1 MMRWLLA
8 IVLLLPAV
16 ALAQEQHSALSA
28 HGEAASQIAALT
40 WVLFALA
47 AFVFALVAAATWIA
61 LAGPARLRGMLASRQ
76 TIVIAGFVFPVVV
89 LTVLLFTGLRLTAA
103 LSSDV
108 ANPLKISVRGEQWW
122 WRVSY
127 ILPDGGRF
135 ESANEIRIP
144 VGKAVQFELTS
155 ADVIHSFWI
164 PSLAGKMDMIP
175 GRVTSLRLSAE
186 RPGIYRGICA
196 EYCGGPHAWMA
207 LSVIAVPQAEFDDWL
222 SKAAQPPSLSQ
233 AQRAGGELFMA
244 AGCGGCHTISGTQA
258 NGSIGPALTKL
269 GTRRMLAA
277 GALPMSEDSIAR
289 FITHG
294 PEIKPGNKMPPFR
307 MLSTAELSA
316 LSAYLMAQR

>member
-1 MMRWLLA
+1 MMRWLPA
-8 IVLLLPAV
+8 IGLSLPTA
-16 ALAQEQHSALSA
+16 ALAQEQHSALA
-28 HGEAASQIAALT
+28 THGDAASQIATLT
-40 WVLFALA
+40 WVLFSLA
-47 AFVFALVAAATWIA
+47 GFVFALVAAATWIA
-61 LAGPARLRGMLASRQ
+61 LAGPARLRALLASRQ
-76 TIVIAGFVFPVVV
+76 TIVIAGFVFPVIV

-103 LSSDV
+103 LTSD
-108 ANPLKISVRGEQWW
+108 AADPLKISVRGEQWW

-127 ILPDGGRF
+127 GLPDGGRF

-222 SKAAQPPSLSQ
+222 RNTTQPASLNTSQ
-233 AQRAGGELFMA
+233 RQGGELFMR
-244 AGCGGCHTISGTQA
+244 AGCGGCHTIAGTEA
-258 NGSIGPALTKL
+258 NGSIGPALTRL

-277 GALPMSEDSIAR
+277 GALPMSEHNIAR

-294 PEIKPGNKMPPFR
+294 PKIKPGNKMPPFR
-307 MLSTAELSA
+307 MFSAAELNA

>member
-1 MMRWLLA
+1 MTRWL
-8 IVLLLPAV
+8 ITIGLLLPTIAV
-16 ALAQEQHSALSA
+16 AQEQHSALAA
-28 HGEAASQIAALT
+28 HGDAASQIAALT

-47 AFVFALVAAATWIA
+47 GFVFALVAAATWVA
-61 LAGPARLRGMLASRQ
+61 QAGPARLRAMLARRQ

-89 LTVLLFTGLRLTAA
+89 LSVLLFTGLRLTAA
-103 LSSDV
+103 LTSDA

-127 ILPDGGRF
+127 GSPDGGRF

-144 VGKAVQFELTS
+144 VGRAVQFELTT

-175 GRVTSLRLSAE
+175 GRVTSLRLSAD

-222 SKAAQPPSLSQ
+222 RNASEPPSLNPSQ
-233 AQRAGGELFMA
+233 RQGGELFMR
-244 AGCGGCHTISGTQA
+244 AGCGGCHSIAGTEA
-258 NGSIGPALTKL
+258 NGSIGPSLTKL

-277 GALPMSEDSIAR
+277 GALPMNEQNIAR

-307 MLSTAELSA
+307 MFSIAELNA

>member
-1 MMRWLLA
+1 MMRWLPA
-8 IVLLLPAV
+8 IGLSLPTA
-16 ALAQEQHSALSA
+16 ALAQEQHSALA
-28 HGEAASQIAALT
+28 ANGDAASQIATLT
-40 WVLFALA
+40 WVLFTLA
-47 AFVFALVAAATWIA
+47 GFVFALVAAATWIA
-61 LAGPARLRGMLASRQ
+61 LAGPARLRALLASRQ
-76 TIVIAGFVFPVVV
+76 TIVIAGFVFPVIV

-103 LSSDV
+103 LTSD
-108 ANPLKISVRGEQWW
+108 AADPLKISVRGEQWW

-127 ILPDGGRF
+127 GLPDGGHF

-144 VGKAVQFELTS
+144 VGKAVQFELTT

-175 GRVTSLRLSAE
+175 GRVTSLRLSAN
-186 RPGIYRGICA
+186 RPGIYRGLCA

-222 SKAAQPPSLSQ
+222 RNARQPPSLN
-233 AQRAGGELFMA
+233 APQRQGGELFMR
-244 AGCGGCHTISGTQA
+244 AGCGGCHSISGTAA

-277 GALPMSEDSIAR
+277 GALPMSEDNIAR
-289 FITHG
+289 FIADG
-294 PEIKPGNKMPPFR
+294 PTIKPGNKMPPFR
-307 MLSTAELSA
+307 MFSTAELNA

>member
-8 IVLLLPAV
+8 IGLLLPTA
-16 ALAQEQHSALSA
+16 ALAQEQHSALAA

-47 AFVFALVAAATWIA
+47 GFVFALVAAATWIA
-61 LAGPARLRGMLASRQ
+61 LAGPPRFRAMLASRQ

-103 LSSDV
+103 LTSDA
-108 ANPLKISVRGEQWW
+108 ANPLKILVRGEQWW

-127 ILPDGGRF
+127 TLPDGGRF

-144 VGKAVQFELTS
+144 VGRAVQFELTS

-222 SKAAQPPSLSQ
+222 SKATQPPSLSDVATPGRRAFHARRMRRLPCDLGHRGQWLDRPGADQ
-233 AQRAGGELFMA
+233 AWHAPHA
-244 AGCGGCHTISGTQA
+244 CGGRLADERGQYRALHRRRPEHQA
-258 NGSIGPALTKL
+258 
-269 GTRRMLAA
+269 RQQDAA
-277 GALPMSEDSIAR
+277 VQDASAPPSS
-289 FITHG
+289 
-294 PEIKPGNKMPPFR
+294 MPCPP
-307 MLSTAELSA
+307 T
-316 LSAYLMAQR
+316 

>member
-1 MMRWLLA
+1 MMRSLVA
-8 IVLLLPAV
+8 IGLLLPTS
-16 ALAQEQHSALSA
+16 ALAQEQHSALAA
-28 HGEAASQIAALT
+28 HGDAASQIAALT

-47 AFVFALVAAATWIA
+47 GFVFALVAAATWIA
-61 LAGPARLRGMLASRQ
+61 LAGPARFRAILASRQ

-103 LSSDV
+103 LTSD
-108 ANPLKISVRGEQWW
+108 AADALKISVRGEQWW

-127 ILPDGGRF
+127 TLPDGGRF

-207 LSVIAVPQAEFDDWL
+207 LSVIAVPQAEFEDWL
-222 SKAAQPPSLSQ
+222 SKAARPPSLNTSQ
-233 AQRAGGELFMA
+233 RQGGELFMR
-244 AGCGGCHTISGTQA
+244 AGCGGCHSIS
-258 NGSIGPALTKL
+258 
-269 GTRRMLAA
+269 R
-277 GALPMSEDSIAR
+277 
-289 FITHG
+289 H
-294 PEIKPGNKMPPFR
+294 
-307 MLSTAELSA
+307 
-316 LSAYLMAQR
+316 

>member
-1 MMRWLLA
+1 MMRGLLA
-8 IVLLLPAV
+8 IVLLMPAV
-16 ALAQEQHSALSA
+16 ASAQEQHSALSA

-47 AFVFALVAAATWIA
+47 GFVFALVAAATWIA
-61 LAGPARLRGMLASRQ
+61 LAGPARLRAMLASRQ

-89 LTVLLFTGLRLTAA
+89 LSVLLFTGLRLTAA
-103 LSSDV
+103 LTSDA

-127 ILPDGGRF
+127 GLPDGGRF

-144 VGKAVQFELTS
+144 AGRAVQFELTT

-175 GRVTSLRLSAE
+175 GRVTTLRLSAE

-222 SKAAQPPSLSQ
+222 GKATQPPSLNASQ
-233 AQRAGGELFMA
+233 RQGGELFMR
-244 AGCGGCHTISGTQA
+244 AGCGGCHSISGTEA

-277 GALPMSEDSIAR
+277 GALPMSADNIAR

-294 PEIKPGNKMPPFR
+294 PDVKPGNKMPPFKIF
-307 MLSTAELSA
+307 SPAELNA

>member
-1 MMRWLLA
+1 MMGWLLA
-8 IVLLLPAV
+8 IGLLLPTA
-16 ALAQEQHSALSA
+16 ALGQEQHSVLAA
-28 HGEAASQIAALT
+28 HGEAASQIATLT

-47 AFVFALVAAATWIA
+47 GFVFALVAAATLLA
-61 LAGPARLRGMLASRQ
+61 LTGPARFRAMLASRK
-76 TIVIAGFVFPVVV
+76 TIVIAGFAFPVVV

-127 ILPDGGRF
+127 ALPDGGRF

-144 VGKAVQFELTS
+144 VGRAVLFELTT

-175 GRVTSLRLSAE
+175 GRVTALRLSAE

-207 LSVIAVPQAEFDDWL
+207 LSVIAVPQADFDEWL
-222 SKAAQPPSLSQ
+222 SKARQPPSLNTSQ
-233 AQRAGGELFMA
+233 RQGGELFMR
-244 AGCGGCHTISGTQA
+244 AGCGGCHSIAGTEA

-269 GTRRMLAA
+269 GARRMLAA
-277 GALPMSEDSIAR
+277 GALAMSEHNIAR

-307 MLSTAELSA
+307 MFTAAELDA

>member
-1 MMRWLLA
+1 MMRGLLA
-8 IVLLLPAV
+8 IVLLMPAV
-16 ALAQEQHSALSA
+16 ASAQEQHSALAA

-47 AFVFALVAAATWIA
+47 GFVFALVAAATWIA
-61 LAGPARLRGMLASRQ
+61 LAGPAQLRAMLASRQ

-89 LTVLLFTGLRLTAA
+89 LSVLLFTGLRLTAA
-103 LSSDV
+103 LTSDA

-127 ILPDGGRF
+127 GLPDGGRF

-144 VGKAVQFELTS
+144 AGRAVQFELTS

-175 GRVTSLRLSAE
+175 GRVTTLRLSAE

-207 LSVIAVPQAEFDDWL
+207 LSVIAVPPAEFDDWL
-222 SKAAQPPSLSQ
+222 RNARQPPSLNASQ
-233 AQRAGGELFMA
+233 RQGGELFVR
-244 AGCGGCHTISGTQA
+244 AGCGGCHSISATEA

-277 GALPMSEDSIAR
+277 GALPMSEDNIAR

-294 PEIKPGNKMPPFR
+294 PDVKPGNKMPPFKIF
-307 MLSTAELSA
+307 SPAELNA

>member
-1 MMRWLLA
+1 MMRPLLA
-8 IVLLLPAV
+8 IGLLLPTV
-16 ALAQEQHSALSA
+16 AMAQEQHSALAA
-28 HGEAASQIAALT
+28 HGDAASQIAALT

-47 AFVFALVAAATWIA
+47 GFVFALVATATWIA
-61 LAGPARLRGMLASRQ
+61 LTGPARLRAVLASRQ

-103 LSSDV
+103 LTSD
-108 ANPLKISVRGEQWW
+108 AADPLKILVRGEQWW

-127 ILPDGGRF
+127 ALPDGGRF

-186 RPGIYRGICA
+186 RQGIYRGICA

-222 SKAAQPPSLSQ
+222 SKATQPPSLTQ
-233 AQRAGGELFMA
+233 AQRAGEQLFTR
-244 AGCGGCHTISGTQA
+244 AGCGGCHSVSGTEA

-277 GALPMSEDSIAR
+277 GALPMSEHNIAR
-289 FITHG
+289 FIADG
-294 PEIKPGNKMPPFR
+294 PSIKPGNKMPPFR
-307 MLSTAELSA
+307 IFSPAELNS